1 MHNHMHEDNTQI
13 DPDLL
18 REAMDAV
25 GVEEKTKA
33 VHLGL
38 RALLQEAARK
48 RLATLRG
55 TIKRARAPQR
65 RKLK

>member
-1 MHNHMHEDNTQI
+1 MICMRTTLNI
-13 DPDLL
+13 DPALL
-18 REAMDAV
+18 AEAMQAV

-33 VHLGL
+33 IHLGL

-55 TIKRARAPQR
+55 TIKTARAPQR
-65 RKLK
+65 RKMK